1 MAKRIRDG
9 LPWLRWDGLIPKL
22 VVHEKHER
30 NVRWSIRTFTG
41 MGVAASLISL
51 PTEPAFGLALGLVAL
66 NAFLE
71 RTLFY
76 FTSLYITALPA
87 FTYDPDKWLA
97 MVYVSFG
104 PPSPDSDKIVGLVFS
119 DKQYAKDFFNL
130 LRAWNN
136 GSSQDTENNIQL
148 SFITDE
154 DLYYVY
160 LYPSIEKSSIKQAL
174 AKAKRQGRFKKYGKE
189 HVGLVMQMVICHGFE
204 TAGHY
209 ALGEFTD
216 NHPHGRHFL
225 LGAFYSENGRSQPEP
240 IEDVEPIS
248 KFHYKAKVK
257 GNLTDEDFELAH
269 WKRLVRR

>member
-1 MAKRIRDG
+1 MPKRVKDG
-9 LPWLRWDGLIPKL
+9 WPWLRWDGPLPKL
-22 VVHEKHER
+22 VLHEKHEH
-30 NVRWSIRTFTG
+30 NVKWGIRTFTG
-41 MGVAASLISL
+41 MGVVASLISL
-51 PTEPAFGLALGLVAL
+51 PPLAAFSLSAGLVAL

-71 RTLFY
+71 KTLFY
-76 FTSLYITALPA
+76 FTSLYITALPD
-87 FTYDPDKWLA
+87 FEYEPDKWLE

-104 PPSPDSDKIVGLVFS
+104 PPTAESDKIVGLVFS
-119 DKQYAKDFFNL
+119 DKEYAKNFFNL

-136 GSSQDTENNIQL
+136 GSSEDTENNIQL

-160 LYPSIEKSSIKQAL
+160 LYPSIEKTSIKKSF

-189 HVGLVMQMVICHGFE
+189 HLGIVMQMIICHGFE
-204 TAGHY
+204 TAGAY

-216 NHPHGRHFL
+216 NHPNGIHFL
-225 LGAFYSENGRSQPEP
+225 LGAFYSDGRGRPEP

-248 KFHYKAKVK
+248 KLHYKAKVR
-257 GNLTDEDFELAH
+257 GDLTEEDFELVH